1 MPIPLH
7 WTQLRGRRGRWLL
20 DLEWIRGGV
29 LRFAEERITVSSDD
43 GDLVFLAGLARISV
57 SLAVGVSEVPIT
69 IQTTDVDWLD
79 GWRRGGSLE
88 RLPARLWRWYEGSAY
103 EDARLVVDGLLVSVS
118 AADPS
123 SPGTLSGTL
132 AVEVLAES
140 LTPDQVMRWEDLRYH
155 TAGGSEVWAMR
166 EDSPSNGAYRPV
178 VVGRPGSPGG
188 NAAVPAYELNLTA
201 STLGPPATISPS
213 WLLAGHALLASSV
226 RLWDMEGGS
235 LGITQSPPAYLPS
248 TYPDRRDQVFSQ
260 ILRLTNDSPW
270 NPTTETTAAERV
282 NTGRKFWWGLTTT
295 DALSNPYRDGGLRGL
310 GDVLRW
316 WYEYRGGRKVDG
328 GSCEAFSGPLNQYKI
343 DFAWTSPVTTDAWIE
358 AEVLRVY
365 PVRVIQ
371 GPRGVYFRRRTYQAT
386 DADVVA
392 TLSTR
397 GLGIEVAAS
406 SPLTPVDVSLV
417 SHVRVEYGHQTL
429 SDYLYVAEIGIQPS
443 TVAVE
448 SYASVLAE
456 GGAHLA
462 EIAAANFGARTAT
475 LQVPTTWDATTANLV
490 ALDYLDRE
498 SLPRYRRTY
507 QGGTEIEGLAVGDV
521 VALDD
526 EDLSPDQVRLA
537 TVEDVR
543 LGGSLVTIT
552 VEILRDPLAYTV
564 PTS

>member
-29 LRFAEERITVSSDD
+29 LRFAEERVAVASDD
-43 GDLVFLAGLARISV
+43 GDLVYLDGLDRISV

-69 IQTTDVDWLD
+69 IRTTDVDWLD

-118 AADPS
+118 VADPS
-123 SPGTLSGTL
+123 TPGALSGTL
-132 AVEVLAES
+132 AVDALAES
-140 LTPDQVMRWEDLRYH
+140 LTPDQIMRWQDLRS
-155 TAGGSEVWAMR
+155 ADGSTWAMT
-166 EDSPSNGAYRPV
+166 EESPSNGAYRPV
-178 VVGRPGSPGG
+178 VVGRPGAPTGIP
-188 NAAVPAYELNLTA
+188 AVPAYELNLTSA
-201 STLGPPATISPS
+201 TLGPPALIPPS

-235 LGITQSPPAYLPS
+235 VGATQSSPDLLPS
-248 TYPDRRDQVFSQ
+248 QSDRRDQVFAQ
-260 ILRLTNDSPW
+260 ILRVTNDSPW
-270 NPTTETTAAERV
+270 IATTETTAGARV

-295 DALSNPYRDGGLRGL
+295 DALANPYRDGGLRGL

-316 WYEYRGGRKVDG
+316 WYEYRGGRTVDG
-328 GSCEAFSGPLNQYKI
+328 ASCEAFSGPLNQYRI
-343 DFAWTSPVTTDAWIE
+343 DFAWTSPVTTDAWVE

-365 PVRVIQ
+365 PVRVIH

-417 SHVRVEYGHQTL
+417 SHVRVEYGHRTL
-429 SDYLYVAEIGIQPS
+429 SDYLYVAEIGVQPS

-448 SYASVLAE
+448 SYASVLGE

-462 EIAAANFGARTAT
+462 EVAAANFGPRTAT
-475 LQVPTTWDATTANLV
+475 LQVPTTWDDTTANLV

-507 QGGTEIEGLAVGDV
+507 QGGAEIEGLAVGDV

-526 EDLSPDQVRLA
+526 EQLSPDQVRLA